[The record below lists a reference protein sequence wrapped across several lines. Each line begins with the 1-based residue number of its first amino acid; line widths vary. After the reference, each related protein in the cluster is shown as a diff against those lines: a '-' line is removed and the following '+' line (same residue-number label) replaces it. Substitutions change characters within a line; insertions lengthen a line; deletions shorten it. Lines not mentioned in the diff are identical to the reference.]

1 MLWLLMTPA
10 RAQPGLKGEYYNG
23 TNFER
28 KVLTRVDPKL
38 SFTWVGRSPAPGVD
52 QSYYSVRWTGK
63 LLAPASGRY
72 TFYAKVDDG
81 IRIWVGN
88 KNVMDVWQLNDSK
101 KYTGS
106 VVLQAGRSYDLKVEF
121 FNAMYGGVIEL
132 FWERPDAKKPL
143 FNFSDTP
150 GTPVTAQFF
159 RQPNPPAAQLPK
171 PVVASPRVVMVASSK
186 PVPKPSAPPSRAAT
200 KAAVTPPIAVS
211 TVTVAKPNPVTIVT
225 PRPVTSPLDG
235 LVTGETVALRQ
246 VQFAQSSYVLL
257 PSSSAELDQLVQ
269 VMNRNP
275 QWRIEVAGHT
285 DNVGDARL
293 NLALSE
299 NRAKVVAH
307 YLVRRGIAEDRINA
321 SGYGSS
327 RPVADNAAEEGRVRN
342 RRVEITV
349 R

>member
-1 MLWLLMTPA
+1 MKTIRLLVGMIGWLLMNPA
-10 RAQPGLKGEYYNG
+10 TAQLGLKAEYYNG

-28 KVLTRVDPKL
+28 KVLTRVDPQL
-38 SFTWVGRSPAPGVD
+38 HFTWVDRSPAPGVD
-52 QSYYSVRWTGK
+52 RSYYSVRWTGK

-88 KNVMDVWQLNDSK
+88 ATVMDVWQLNDSK

-106 VVLQAGRSYDLKVEF
+106 VVLQAGRSYDLRVEF

-132 FWERPDAKKPL
+132 FWERPDAKKTL
-143 FNFSDTP
+143 FTFSDTP
-150 GTPVTAQFF
+150 GTRITAQFF
-159 RQPNPPAAQLPK
+159 RQPDPPASRLPK
-171 PVVASPRVVMVASSK
+171 PVVSSPRVAVIAAPK
-186 PVPKPSAPPSRAAT
+186 PVPKLVASPPRTTT
-200 KAAVTPPIAVS
+200 KAAVIPPIAVG
-211 TVTVAKPNPVTIVT
+211 TVAMDKPIAG
-225 PRPVTSPLDG
+225 PLDG
-235 LVTGETVALRQ
+235 LVTGETVVLRQ
-246 VQFAQSSYVLL
+246 VQFTQSSYLLL
-257 PSSSAELDQLVQ
+257 PGSSTELDQLVQ

-299 NRAKVVAH
+299 NRAKIVAH
-307 YLVRRGIAEDRINA
+307 YLIQRGIAEDRINTN
-321 SGYGSS
+321 GYGSS

>member
-1 MLWLLMTPA
+1 MTPV

-38 SFTWVGRSPAPGVD
+38 SFTWVDRSPAPGID
-52 QSYYSVRWTGK
+52 RSYYSVRWTGK

-88 KNVMDVWQLNDSK
+88 KTVMDVWQLNDSK

-143 FNFSDTP
+143 FSFSDTP

-159 RQPNPPAAQLPK
+159 RQPDPPATQLPK
-171 PVVASPRVVMVASSK
+171 PVVRSPRAVVVAGPK
-186 PVPKPSAPPSRAAT
+186 PVTEPVAPPSKTAT
-200 KAAVTPPIAVS
+200 KAAVIPPVAVS
-211 TVTVAKPNPVTIVT
+211 AVTVTKPNAVTVVAPQPVTG
-225 PRPVTSPLDG
+225 PLDG

-257 PSSSAELDQLVQ
+257 PGSSAELDQLVQ

-307 YLVRRGIAEDRINA
+307 YLTRRGIAEERINA
-321 SGYGSS
+321 KGYGSTH
-327 RPVADNAAEEGRVRN
+327 PVADNAAEEGRVKN